1 MRVRISY
8 SVDLDDVPTECSR
21 MVQETMAKVNGIY
34 EELEMIVDALNTDR
48 AVSWQ
53 VKDSIDKCRQE
64 LGKIDAMMA
73 DSDMIMQG
81 YFSAKEPQELNQ
93 ESEDVIDEG

>member
-8 SVDLDDVPTECSR
+8 SVDLEDVPTECSR
-21 MVQETMAKVNGIY
+21 MVQETMRKVNEIY
-34 EELEMIVDALNTDR
+34 EELETVVDALNTDR

-64 LGKIDAMMA
+64 LGKIDAMLA

-81 YFSAKEPQELNQ
+81 YFSAKEPQEQHQ
-93 ESEDVIDEG
+93 ESEDAIDEG